1 MDKGGQPMLQRS
13 RPTLEAVQRL
23 FEQWRRHR
31 KKRDRIPSALWEAA
45 ASLSGQ
51 YSVNEVSKR
60 LHLNHTAVRDR
71 IGARRDGEGIKPHE
85 PAFIELDMISPC
97 AAGCII
103 EMEKP
108 GGARMK
114 ISIKGTCPDI
124 AGLSKAF
131 LG

>member
-1 MDKGGQPMLQRS
+1 MLQKTQL
-13 RPTLEAVQRL
+13 TLEEVQQQ

-45 ASLSGQ
+45 ASLSGR

-71 IGARRDGEGIKPHE
+71 IGAQRDGEGIKPNE
-85 PAFIELDMISPC
+85 PAFIELDMISPY
-97 AAGCII
+97 ATAGCII

-108 GGARMK
+108 GGVRIK
-114 ISIKGTCPDI
+114 IIVKGTYPDI
-124 AGLSKAF
+124 IGLSKAF